1 MSDASPSFPSKNL
14 GTTGDGGIVTTN
26 DDELAEKCRIM
37 RVHGSKPRYYHH
49 VIGGNFRLDPLHAAV
64 LSVKLPLLDTQ
75 HEGRRKNAALYNQE
89 LGDSVV
95 TPFVS
100 ENNYMIYNQYTIRH
114 SKRDALKSHLESKK
128 IGCMIYYPVP
138 LHLQD
143 CFSELGYK
151 KGDCPI
157 TEQVVNEVMSLP
169 VFPELTNDELHYV
182 IDSIKDF
189 IEANK

>member
-1 MSDASPSFPSKNL
+1 
-14 GTTGDGGIVTTN
+14 
-26 DDELAEKCRIM
+26 
-37 RVHGSKPRYYHH
+37 
-49 VIGGNFRLDPLHAAV
+49 
-64 LSVKLPLLDTQ
+64 
-75 HEGRRKNAALYNQE
+75 
-89 LGDSVV
+89 
-95 TPFVS
+95 
-100 ENNYMIYNQYTIRH
+100 
-114 SKRDALKSHLESKK
+114 
-128 IGCMIYYPVP
+128 MIYYPVP